1 MSNIKGKTMQFRV
14 SESEKDEIER
24 HASIMGTTTSKFL
37 RELAVSPDKIIVL
50 EKGQEIAAALS
61 GLLIE
66 VRNAI
71 RLQKT
76 DNLSEELLL
85 NKLDNISAMFA
96 EIIDTVTVFRTKEGD
111 IDVNS

>member
-24 HASIMGTTTSKFL
+24 HASIMGTTTNKFL

-50 EKGQEIAAALS
+50 EKGQEIASALNE
-61 GLLIE
+61 LLVE

-71 RLQKT
+71 RLQRT
-76 DNLSEELLL
+76 DNLSEEHLLK
-85 NKLDNISAMFA
+85 KLDEILAMFA
-96 EIIDTVTVFRTKEGD
+96 EVVEGITVFKTEEGD
-111 IDVNS
+111 NDVNS

>member
-1 MSNIKGKTMQFRV
+1 
-14 SESEKDEIER
+14 
-24 HASIMGTTTSKFL
+24 MGTTTSKFL

-50 EKGQEIAAALS
+50 EKGQEIAAALNE
-61 GLLIE
+61 LLIE

-96 EIIDTVTVFRTKEGD
+96 EIIDTVTVFKTKEGD

>member
-1 MSNIKGKTMQFRV
+1 MSNIKEKTMQFRV

-66 VRNAI
+66 VNNAI

-85 NKLDNISAMFA
+85 NKLYNISAMFA
-96 EIIDTVTVFRTKEGD
+96 EIIDTVTVFKTKEGD

>member
-1 MSNIKGKTMQFRV
+1 MSKIKGKTMQFRV
-14 SESEKDEIER
+14 SESEKGEIER

-50 EKGQEIAAALS
+50 EKGQEIAAALNE
-61 GLLIE
+61 LLIE

-96 EIIDTVTVFRTKEGD
+96 EIIDTVTIFKTKEGD